1 VGTQMVTKGLDFDH
15 VSTVCI
21 LNADNMLSFPD
32 FRSEERSFQLMAQV
46 SGRSGRRKKR
56 GMVLIQTYNP
66 GHPII
71 RSVVEHDYAGMYAYQ
86 LGERRKFKYPP
97 FYRLILLKVKH
108 KNADLVNKAASDLA
122 KRLVKVFGN
131 RILGPE
137 YPPVARIMNQYLKH
151 IMIKVEVESSVVA
164 AKSRMLGVIGEFY
177 SNREFHPVRILVD
190 VDPQ

>member
-1 VGTQMVTKGLDFDH
+1 MVTKGLDFDH

-46 SGRSGRRKKR
+46 SGRSGRKKKR
-56 GMVLIQTYNP
+56 GTVIIQTYNP
-66 GHPII
+66 AHPII
-71 RSVVEHDYAGMYAYQ
+71 QSVVKNNYTGMYSYQ
-86 LGERRKFKYPP
+86 LAERRKFKYPP

-108 KNADLVNKAASDLA
+108 RNADLVNRAASELA
-122 KRLVKVFGN
+122 KKLTRVFGN

-151 IMIKVEVESSVVA
+151 VLIKVEVESSVLS
-164 AKSRMLGVIGEFY
+164 AKSRLLEILGEFY
-177 SNREFHPVRILVD
+177 QKQEFHPVKVLID